1 MTVEQLN
8 AAVARATGE
17 DIDLIAGRGF
27 SLIDEC
33 PSTSD
38 EEWEALALDWDRLD
52 AERCGNDLFMHV

>member
-1 MTVEQLN
+1 MTVEQVN

-27 SLIDEC
+27 SLIDEQ

-38 EEWEALALDWDRLD
+38 EEWEALALDWDLLE
-52 AERCGNDLFMHV
+52 AERCGNDLLVTI